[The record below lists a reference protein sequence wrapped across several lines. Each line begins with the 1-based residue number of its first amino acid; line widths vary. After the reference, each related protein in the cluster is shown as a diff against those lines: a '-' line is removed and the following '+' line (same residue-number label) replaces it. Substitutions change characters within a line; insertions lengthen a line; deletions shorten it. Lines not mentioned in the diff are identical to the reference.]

1 MKKWWI
7 AVILALLVAGSAI
20 GISVAIASDGSGR
33 EVAEEQESEAL
44 SGQAKITAEQ
54 AKGAALA
61 ANPGA
66 TITQIELDNENGT
79 LVWGVEL
86 ADGTEVKV
94 DAGSGQILYTE
105 QSEENDNDEVEYED
119 QDGNDD
125 LEENEA
131 GAVPASQSK

>member
-20 GISVAIASDGSGR
+20 GITVAVASGGSSQ
-33 EVAEEQESEAL
+33 EQAEEQEAQSL
-44 SGQAKITAEQ
+44 SSQAKITAEQ
-54 AKGAALA
+54 AKEAALA
-61 ANPGA
+61 ANPDA
-66 TITQIELDNENGT
+66 TITQVELDNENGT

-94 DAGSGQILYTE
+94 DAGSGQIRYTE

-119 QDGNDD
+119 QDGNDA

>member
-33 EVAEEQESEAL
+33 EAAEEQESEAL

-54 AKGAALA
+54 AKEAALA

-66 TITQIELDNENGT
+66 IITQVELDNENGT